1 MTIKEAEERAKEALD
16 LLLEIGSKMMEENE
30 KYIQEN
36 KIPDGPLVGKL
47 RRGNHNESL

>member
-1 MTIKEAEERAKEALD
+1 MTIEEAEARAKEAMD
-16 LLLEIGSKMMEENE
+16 LLLKIGNKMMEENE

-47 RRGNHNESL
+47 KRGKHNESL